1 MLGEVY
7 IASALAIFFAIFGW
21 SNVLFGLSKSIKEKE
36 AEFIRQ
42 SGLGY
47 SKYVKLR
54 DLLNNSPKISSEFT
68 QKLMKIVRNTK
79 LNKDSSEIIKIIEK
93 NEELLKETIPIL
105 IMKKIFFLVTTL
117 FLFVAGTFL
126 VYFENILQG
135 QTHFTIIGIY
145 LTEYICYIL
154 VFQLILILLLIFGS
168 VVYYISNKKNSKIQE
183 GLEELILR
191 VSY

>member
-1 MLGEVY
+1 MIGEVY

-42 SGLGY
+42 SNLGY
-47 SKYVKLR
+47 SKYIKLR
-54 DLLNNSPKISSEFT
+54 DLLNNPPKVSSKFT
-68 QKLMKIVRNTK
+68 QELMKIVRKTK
-79 LNKDSSEIIKIIEK
+79 LNKDGSEIIKIIKK
-93 NEELLKETIPIL
+93 NEELLKETILIL
-105 IMKKIFFLVTTL
+105 RIKKIFFLTTTL

-135 QTHFTIIGIY
+135 QTYFTILGIY
-145 LTEYICYIL
+145 LTEYVCYIL
-154 VFQLILILLLIFGS
+154 VFQLVLILLLIFGS
-168 VVYYISNKKNSKIQE
+168 VIYYVSNKKNSKIQE